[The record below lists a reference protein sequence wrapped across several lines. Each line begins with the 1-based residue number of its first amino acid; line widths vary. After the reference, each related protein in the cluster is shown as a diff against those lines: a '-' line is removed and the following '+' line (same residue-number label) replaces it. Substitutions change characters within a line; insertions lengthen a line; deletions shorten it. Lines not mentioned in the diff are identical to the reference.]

1 MRIEVLSWQEA
12 LRNIGADWSA
22 LVRSSGANPSLDPR
36 WMDAVLRSHARTGEA
51 FVAAAHEGDALV
63 GALPFLETRVR
74 LRGLS
79 LNAVDLASNLVSYHP
94 EIVGTRP
101 TELLEATLAH
111 AHAGRWDLL
120 RIDNAPDDAAT
131 VQALRAVA
139 ARLRAKT
146 LTRPG
151 ESSPYIA
158 IDSGWDEFLATRSK
172 KFRANVTRAVRRMK
186 EQGETAMQWFGP
198 GDDAAALLR
207 CMLEIEERSWKAD
220 AGSAI
225 TDRRVEIEYYRC
237 VLPVLSEMGALFA
250 NVLFIKDVPAAYVLC
265 CNYDG
270 WVGQLKTSFDKSI
283 QDAGARVIDESVRS
297 AFASGA
303 RTYDFLGEA
312 SAHKLK
318 WTDRVRT
325 HHGYWLLSR
334 RPLAR
339 LAWWANACADKLR
352 SMRRP
357 KSPSSTAPPADTSAD

>member
-1 MRIEVLSWQEA
+1 MRTEVLSWSQA
-12 LRNIGADWSA
+12 LREIGADWSA
-22 LVRSSGANPSLDPR
+22 LVRASGANPSLDPR
-36 WMDAVLRSHARTGEA
+36 WMDAVLRSHARTDEA
-51 FVAAAHEGDALV
+51 FVAAAYDGDALAGV
-63 GALPFLETRVR
+63 LPFLQTRLR
-74 LRGLS
+74 LRGLP
-79 LNAVDLASNLVSYHP
+79 LNVVDFGSNLVSYHP
-94 EIVGTRP
+94 EIVGAHAE
-101 TELLEATLAH
+101 ELLEATLRR

-120 RIDNAPDDAAT
+120 RFDNAPDDSASVAA
-131 VQALRAVA
+131 VQAVATRRRAT
-139 ARLRAKT
+139 L
-146 LTRPG
+146 LTRQG

-158 IDSGWDEFLATRSK
+158 IEGSWEEFLAGRSK

-186 EQGETAMQWFGP
+186 EQGESAMQWFGP
-198 GDDAAALLR
+198 GDDAAHLLR

-250 NVLFIKDVPAAYVLC
+250 NVLFIKDVPSAYVLC
-265 CNYDG
+265 CRFNG

-283 QDAGARVIDESVRS
+283 QDAGARVIDESVRQ

-334 RPLAR
+334 RPMAR
-339 LAWWANACADKLR
+339 LAWWANVCAEKLR
-352 SMRRP
+352 ALRRAGR
-357 KSPSSTAPPADTSAD
+357 KAPPAPSPDPSAD

>member
-1 MRIEVLSWQEA
+1 MRIEVLSWPET
-12 LRNIGADWSA
+12 LRKIGADWSA
-22 LVRSSGANPSLDPR
+22 LVRASGANPSLDPR
-36 WMDAVLRSHARTGEA
+36 WMDAVLRSHARTREA

-63 GALPFLETRVR
+63 GVLPFIETSVR
-74 LRGLS
+74 LRGLP
-79 LNAVDLASNLVSYHP
+79 LKAVDFASNLVSYHP
-94 EIVGTRP
+94 EIVGAP
-101 TELLEATLAH
+101 AEQLLEATLAH
-111 AHAGRWDLL
+111 AHDGRWDLL
-120 RIDNAPDDAAT
+120 RIDNAPDDSPT
-131 VQALRAVA
+131 VQAVRSVA
-139 ARLRAKT
+139 ARLRART

-151 ESSPYIA
+151 ETSPYIA
-158 IDSGWDEFLATRSK
+158 IESGWDEFLATRSK

-198 GDDAAALLR
+198 GDDVEALLR
-207 CMLEIEERSWKAD
+207 FMLDIEERSWKAD

-225 TDRRVEIEYYRC
+225 TDRRIEIEYYRC
-237 VLPVLSEMGALFA
+237 VLPVLREMGALFA

-265 CNYDG
+265 CNYNG

-283 QDAGARVIDESVRS
+283 QDAGARVIDESVKQ

-325 HHGYWLLSR
+325 HRGYWLLSR

-339 LAWWANACADKLR
+339 LAGWANACAEKLR
-352 SMRRP
+352 SLKRAKP
-357 KSPSSTAPPADTSAD
+357 NAPGVHSDSSAD